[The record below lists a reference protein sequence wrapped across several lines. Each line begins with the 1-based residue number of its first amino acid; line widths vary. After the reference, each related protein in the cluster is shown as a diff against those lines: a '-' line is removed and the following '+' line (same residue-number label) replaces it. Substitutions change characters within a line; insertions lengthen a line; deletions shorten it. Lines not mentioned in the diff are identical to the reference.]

1 MSRPPEP
8 VFLER
13 QSYRRRRLSDA
24 ARLMPVVGLV
34 LLILPLLWA
43 DRATTSG
50 GILYIFSVWAIL
62 IGATR
67 LISRRLSDFDP
78 FGEPRETPDATQS
91 KDGGMR

>member
-24 ARLMPVVGLV
+24 ARMMPILGLV
-34 LLILPLLWA
+34 LIFVPLLWA
-43 DRATTSG
+43 EEATTAN

-62 IGATR
+62 IAVTR
-67 LISRRLSDFDP
+67 VISRRLSDYNP
-78 FGEPRETPDATQS
+78 FEKSPDGDDA
-91 KDGGMR
+91 GGGL